1 MLTVAATKETIAL
14 VVFKI
19 ISILR
24 MLIMTV
30 EAQKEILIYWK
41 NNFIGS
47 YQERSNLME
56 MTSLPKEYTE
66 NTTDI
71 CNIFKSDFLVS

>member
-1 MLTVAATKETIAL
+1 MLTVAATIETIAL

-66 NTTDI
+66 NITDI